1 LSLSLKRLKIPTM
14 SGENWTHVAMSDD
27 SLVADAL
34 LQLRH
39 SEPMKKS
46 NASLVKLKWSVRQ
59 RRSRKGDQTRAS
71 PTTPLSLSDAMSL
84 SGGGGVTTVEGLEES
99 SATVK
104 PSETVRSKVSQT
116 GAITPTTLFKRSRK
130 KKTLAEL
137 KDEEVMLLK
146 ESKCLKNELA
156 RMRDL
161 VEEQRTRNNA
171 LKKMKAESQSALSCK
186 RSFQKGSSF
195 LLPDLNMPLDTDMS
209 PERRYL
215 SGARF
220 LSETPTYRIVGADHC
235 RYSSRDESVGRLV
248 VRNVKA
254 SDSEDDEVLEKIV
267 PTDLMTPTGTIG
279 ASQGWVATLKDNVVW
294 LQDDLNPFASDSS
307 PKRISLP
314 RPKTLPDCQTQ
325 MVTNVALS
333 SSPEDEDCILAVKF
347 VGPQLSLCRPAEKNN
362 HWVNIRIEDPGFFSS
377 RMFSML
383 GRGGTHTGSW
393 DLENHRSRSFVYR
406 KYKEYLPSEMEDM
419 SRCSRSEHLVEAPT
433 GQTFMVK
440 WYTDIFWNGPDN
452 GVRRWKRFMV
462 FEVAGGDAIAS
473 NDIEELCIFLSIKG
487 EPFCVE
493 ASLYGLTPNCIYY
506 VGDFD
511 YGKVNIG
518 NNERVGGYG
527 FSPAPYFIPPQSS

>member
-1 LSLSLKRLKIPTM
+1 
-14 SGENWTHVAMSDD
+14 
-27 SLVADAL
+27 
-34 LQLRH
+34 
-39 SEPMKKS
+39 MKK
-46 NASLVKLKWSVRQ
+46 VF
-59 RRSRKGDQTRAS
+59 
-71 PTTPLSLSDAMSL
+71 
-84 SGGGGVTTVEGLEES
+84 GG
-99 SATVK
+99 
-104 PSETVRSKVSQT
+104 
-116 GAITPTTLFKRSRK
+116 
-130 KKTLAEL
+130 
-137 KDEEVMLLK
+137 
-146 ESKCLKNELA
+146 
-156 RMRDL
+156 
-161 VEEQRTRNNA
+161 
-171 LKKMKAESQSALSCK
+171 SQSLTK
-186 RSFQKGSSF
+186 
-195 LLPDLNMPLDTDMS
+195 
-209 PERRYL
+209 
-215 SGARF
+215 
-220 LSETPTYRIVGADHC
+220 PTSTISAHRPC
-235 RYSSRDESVGRLV
+235 RHRPCRPTRKTCFNSYSSRDESVGRLV

-254 SDSEDDEVLEKIV
+254 SDSEDDEVLEKMV

-294 LQDDLNPFASDSS
+294 LQDDLNPVASDSS

-347 VGPQLSLCRPAEKNN
+347 VGPQLSLCRPLLSLCRPAENN
-362 HWVNIRIEDPGFFSS
+362 NQWVNIRIEDPGFFSS
-377 RMFSML
+377 RVMYSNKEKMFSML

-440 WYTDIFWNGPDN
+440 WYTDIFWNGPDD

-462 FEVAGGDAIAS
+462 FEVAGGDAIAT